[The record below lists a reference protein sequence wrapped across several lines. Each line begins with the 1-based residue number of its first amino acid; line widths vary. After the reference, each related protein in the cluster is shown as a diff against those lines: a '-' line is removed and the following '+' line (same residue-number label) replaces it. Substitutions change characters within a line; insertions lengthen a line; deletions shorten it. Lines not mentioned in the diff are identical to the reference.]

1 MQSQIAASQVH
12 ALPREVKRVHYLDAL
27 RVLAVLMVFFF
38 HATKAFTA
46 GDFLIKNELTSL
58 VASILFGAF
67 LAPWGMPFFFL
78 LAGAGTWFALQ
89 RRSASQFA
97 SERFRRLFI
106 PYLIGSVLLTPLQAY
121 FDWRFTK
128 QSEGYQGSYLQSIFE
143 RWNGWNPTISDRLG
157 YHLWFLI
164 FLFVFSLLALPL
176 LIWLRDKGQGF
187 TSKLAGLCERRGGIL
202 LFTIPA
208 LIIQVVFRPFF
219 PDPQNW
225 PDFFFELYF
234 FLSGYVIFSDKRF
247 AQALRRDR
255 WLELGVGILAFIG
268 IVVTLVIGNAEELFS
283 NPETP
288 GYRLFWGIAAV
299 DAWCF
304 SIFML
309 YIGMRFLDFSNRR
322 IRYGQEAI
330 VPFYLLHQPVIVA
343 IAFYVVQWQASVAV
357 KMLTVVLSSFILTLS
372 IYEYLIR
379 RAKPLRG
386 LFGMKATIV
395 RSQ

>member
-1 MQSQIAASQVH
+1 M
-12 ALPREVKRVHYLDAL
+12 
-27 RVLAVLMVFFF
+27 
-38 HATKAFTA
+38 
-46 GDFLIKNELTSL
+46 
-58 VASILFGAF
+58 
-67 LAPWGMPFFFL
+67 
-78 LAGAGTWFALQ
+78 
-89 RRSASQFA
+89 
-97 SERFRRLFI
+97 
-106 PYLIGSVLLTPLQAY
+106 
-121 FDWRFTK
+121 
-128 QSEGYQGSYLQSIFE
+128 
-143 RWNGWNPTISDRLG
+143 
-157 YHLWFLI
+157 
-164 FLFVFSLLALPL
+164 
-176 LIWLRDKGQGF
+176 
-187 TSKLAGLCERRGGIL
+187 
-202 LFTIPA
+202 FTIPA

>member
-12 ALPREVKRVHYLDAL
+12 ALPQEVKRVHYLDVL

-46 GDFLIKNELTSL
+46 GDFLIKNEQISMI
-58 VASILFGAF
+58 ASILFVAF

-106 PYLIGSVLLTPLQAY
+106 PYLIGSALLTPLQAY
-121 FDWRFTK
+121 FDWRFTQ
-128 QSEGYQGSYLQSIFE
+128 QSEGYQGSYLQSMLE

-164 FLFVFSLLALPL
+164 FLFVFSLVALPM

-187 TSKLAGLCERRGGIL
+187 ISKLAGLCERRGGIL
-202 LFTIPA
+202 LFASVP

-225 PDFFFELYF
+225 ADFFFELYF

-268 IVVTLVIGNAEELFS
+268 IVVTLMMGNAEELFS

-288 GYRLFWGIAAV
+288 GYSLFWGIAAV

-304 SIFML
+304 STFML
-309 YIGMRFLDFSNRR
+309 YIGMRFLDFSNRWT
-322 IRYGQEAI
+322 RYGQEAI
-330 VPFYLLHQPVIVA
+330 VPFYLLHQPVIIA
-343 IAFYVVQWQASVAV
+343 IAFYVVQWQACVV
-357 KMLTVVLSSFILTLS
+357 LKMITVVLSSLIITLA
-372 IYEYLIR
+372 IYELLLR
-379 RAKPLRG
+379 RSIPLRSV
-386 LFGMKATIV
+386 FGMKGTLV
-395 RSQ
+395 RSH